1 MLLVMWRRVIIVVI
15 CLPSVFRYY
24 KMPISAQQWRVSVGL
39 FNCSRMRWLMKGGGG
54 AKMTAPPSSSRSN
67 THAVKRGLLPLLYLL
82 MLACAMPPR
91 LLLIQSGDVELNP
104 GPVETGEYERT
115 YLMCHTVNMAAQLH
129 S

>member
-1 MLLVMWRRVIIVVI
+1 
-15 CLPSVFRYY
+15 
-24 KMPISAQQWRVSVGL
+24 
-39 FNCSRMRWLMKGGGG
+39 
-54 AKMTAPPSSSRSN
+54 MTAAPSSSRSN

-115 YLMCHTVNMAAQLH
+115 YLMCHTVNMAVQLH